1 MGGDS
6 HDTTRP
12 DCSSSSSSSSSSS
25 ESRVRLAQTPI
36 LLLVCFHKAMRA
48 ELADLRHVTEAA
60 LDGGFRGRGFV
71 LEVLRRFEFLK
82 LAYKYHC
89 SAEDEVIFLA
99 LDGRTKNIA
108 CTYSLEHRSID
119 GLFESIFSRLDVLLE
134 ESKDISKEFQELVF
148 CIGTL
153 QAFICQHMVKEEE
166 QVFPLLLQQFSVK
179 EQASLV
185 WQFMCSMPLVL
196 LEDLLPWMISS
207 LQTDEKE
214 EVIHCIKEIV
224 PDEKYLQEVVSSWL
238 ANKGQA
244 RHTGD
249 DESADMKK
257 LLKSHSP
264 KRFFEEN
271 WSCMKKDSS
280 QTDTGYSPVDGLHLW
295 HGAIRKDL
303 EKIMGELYQLR
314 SSVNFLDIDS
324 IVVQLKFLADVL
336 TFYSNALEKLV
347 HPVLNELVNGC
358 LYPSIE
364 KFPNESL
371 LESLQNLLYYSLEN
385 GTPLG
390 KFVEKLCR
398 EFECL
403 VVGIHKHFAVHETEV
418 FPIIRKNCSHEMQ
431 QQLVYVSLHIMPLG
445 LLKCVTTWF
454 SACLSEDESRS
465 ILSSMKQRDFL
476 VNESFVSLLHEWFRI
491 GHSGKTS
498 IENFRED
505 LQQIFKSRCTF
516 LCNQLHASTACS
528 SVSSNTGV
536 MELISSNKGKNSMP
550 YSSSFAPDSSK
561 YSEMTNSRGIN
572 LQVYFSGMKTSYH
585 IPESL
590 SGENLSG
597 YGLHEPKPIDLIFFF
612 HKALRKDLDYLVLGS
627 AELAENAASLT
638 DFCRRFSLIQF
649 LHQIHSEAED
659 EVAFPALEAKGKCQN
674 ISQSYTLDHK
684 LEVELFQK
692 ISFVLDEMSK
702 LHFSVSMVDSN
713 TMDQMSPKHYQLC
726 MRLHGICKSMS
737 KLLTDHIHREE
748 VELWPLFKECFS
760 IEEQERIVGCI
771 LGRTE
776 AKILQDMIPWLM
788 ESLTPE
794 EQHAM
799 ISIWRQVTRNTM
811 FDEWLKEWWEG
822 YDAGKVVQESSLPP
836 SKTVDPLDVVSTYL
850 CGLDEQE
857 RCVFNRSIN
866 FPEKDSPD
874 TNTKPL
880 RISEVN
886 HKLRDADN
894 RQCNYNSTESGSL
907 AEGKKMKYED
917 IENAIDQIND
927 PGQLFQ
933 ASQKTDYCQCLLTL
947 SQEDLLTAISKI
959 SRDSSL
965 DPQKKPYMMQNLLS
979 SHWRV
984 RQHSQL
990 TVASNG
996 KEFPG
1001 QHPSYQDPFGLTFGC
1016 KHYKR
1021 NCKLVAPC
1029 CNQLYTCIR
1038 CHDEMAMPDHT
1049 IDRRSV
1055 TKMMCMKCLKIQPIG
1070 PTCSTASCSDL
1081 SMARYFCKICKIF
1094 DDERM
1099 IYHCPYCNLCRVGK
1113 GLGIDYFHCMTCNAC
1128 MSCSLFKHTCREK
1141 SFMDNCPI
1149 CHEDIFTSNSPVK
1162 ALPCGHS
1169 MHSTCFQAYTFTNY
1183 TCPICGKSLGDM
1195 QMLFRMYDAYL
1206 AGEKLPDEYSGRTQA
1221 ILCNDCEKKGTAPFH
1236 WLYHK
1241 CSSCGSYNTRLL

>member
-1 MGGDS
+1 MGGDRHHHS
-6 HDTTRP
+6 RLP
-12 DCSSSSSSSSSSS
+12 ESSSSSSS
-25 ESRVRLAQTPI
+25 ELAQSPI

-48 ELADLRHVTEAA
+48 ELADLLHVTTAA

-82 LAYKYHC
+82 LAYTYHC

-108 CTYSLEHRSID
+108 CTYSLEHMSID
-119 GLFESIFSRLDVLLE
+119 GLFDSIFSRLDVLLE
-134 ESKDISKEFQELVF
+134 ESEDISKEFQELVF

-166 QVFPLLLQQFSVK
+166 QVFPLLLQQFSPK

-185 WQFMCSMPLVL
+185 WQYMCSIPVVL

-207 LQTDEKE
+207 LQNDEEE
-214 EVIHCIKEIV
+214 EVIRCIKEIV
-224 PDEKYLQEVVSSWL
+224 PHEKHLQEVVSSWL
-238 ANKGQA
+238 ANNSQA

-264 KRFFEEN
+264 K
-271 WSCMKKDSS
+271 
-280 QTDTGYSPVDGLHLW
+280 
-295 HGAIRKDL
+295 
-303 EKIMGELYQLR
+303 
-314 SSVNFLDIDS
+314 
-324 IVVQLKFLADVL
+324 
-336 TFYSNALEKLV
+336 SNALEKLF
-347 HPVLNELVNGC
+347 HPVLNELVNGR

-364 KFPNESL
+364 KFPDESL
-371 LESLQNLLYYSLEN
+371 LESLRNLLYYSLEN

-390 KFVEKLCR
+390 KFVEKLCQ

-403 VVGIHKHFAVHETEV
+403 VVGVCKHFAFQETELAYLRMT
-418 FPIIRKNCSHEMQ
+418 P
-431 QQLVYVSLHIMPLG
+431 
-445 LLKCVTTWF
+445 
-454 SACLSEDESRS
+454 
-465 ILSSMKQRDFL
+465 
-476 VNESFVSLLHEWFRI
+476 
-491 GHSGKTS
+491 GKTS
-498 IENFRED
+498 TENFRED
-505 LQQIFKSRCTF
+505 LQLIFKSRCTF
-516 LCNQLHASTACS
+516 LCNQLHSSTACS
-528 SVSSNTGV
+528 SVSSSIQQRGKPNTGV
-536 MELISSNKGKNSMP
+536 MELISSNKAKNSMP
-550 YSSSFAPDSSK
+550 YSSSFASDSAS
-561 YSEMTNSRGIN
+561 YSETSNSRGIN
-572 LQVYFSGMKTSYH
+572 LQVYFSGMRTSYH
-585 IPESL
+585 IRESL
-590 SGENLSG
+590 GGEKLSG

-612 HKALRKDLDYLVLGS
+612 HKALKKDLECLVLGS
-627 AELAENAASLT
+627 AELAKNAAFLT
-638 DFCRRFSLIQF
+638 DFCRRFSLLQF

-674 ISQSYTLDHK
+674 ISQSYTMDHK
-684 LEVELFQK
+684 LEVERFQK
-692 ISFVLDEMSK
+692 ISLILDEMSK
-702 LHFSVSMVDSN
+702 LYFSVSMADSN
-713 TMDQMSPKHYQLC
+713 TMDQMSPKLYQLC
-726 MRLHGICKSMS
+726 MRLHGMCKSIC
-737 KLLTDHIHREE
+737 KLLTDHINREE

-760 IEEQERIVGCI
+760 IEEQERIVACI

-776 AKILQDMIPWLM
+776 AKVLQDMIPWLM

-799 ISIWRQVTRNTM
+799 ISIWCQVTRNTM

-822 YDAGKVVQESSLPP
+822 YDAGKVVEESCVPP
-836 SKTVDPLDVVSTYL
+836 SKTVDPLEVVSMCL
-850 CGLDEQE
+850 CGLDEQG
-857 RCVFNRSIN
+857 RCVCNRSIN
-866 FPEKDSPD
+866 FSEKDSPD
-874 TNTKPL
+874 NDTKPL

-886 HKLRDADN
+886 HKLRDAD
-894 RQCNYNSTESGSL
+894 RHQCNYNHTDSVIL

-917 IENAIDQIND
+917 TENAIEQNND

-933 ASQKTDYCQCLLTL
+933 ASRKTDCCECLRTL

-959 SRDSSL
+959 SCNSSL

-984 RQHSQL
+984 KQHSQL
-990 TVASNG
+990 IASNG

-1001 QHPSYQDPFGLTFGC
+1001 QHPSYRDPFGQTFGC
-1016 KHYKR
+1016 EHYKR
-1021 NCKLVAPC
+1021 NCKLVAAC

-1038 CHDEMAMPDHT
+1038 CHDEIAEHT

-1055 TKMMCMKCLKIQPIG
+1055 TEMMCMKCLKIQPIG
-1070 PTCSTASCSDL
+1070 PTCSTLSCSDL

-1094 DDERM
+1094 DDERI

-1128 MSCSLFKHTCREK
+1128 MSRSLFKHTCREK

-1169 MHSTCFQAYTFTNY
+1169 MHSTCFQAYTFTKY

>member
-1 MGGDS
+1 MGGDRHHHS
-6 HDTTRP
+6 RMP
-12 DCSSSSSSSSSSS
+12 ESSSSSCS
-25 ESRVRLAQTPI
+25 ELAQSPI

-48 ELADLRHVTEAA
+48 ELADLLHVTTAA
-60 LDGGFRGRGFV
+60 LNGGFRGRGFV

-119 GLFESIFSRLDVLLE
+119 GLFDSIFSRLDVLLE
-134 ESKDISKEFQELVF
+134 ESEDISKEFQELVF

-166 QVFPLLLQQFSVK
+166 QVFPLLLQQFSPK

-185 WQFMCSMPLVL
+185 WQYMCSIPVVL

-207 LQTDEKE
+207 LQNDEEE
-214 EVIHCIKEIV
+214 EVIRCIKEIV
-224 PDEKYLQEVVSSWL
+224 PDEKHLQEVVSSWL
-238 ANKGQA
+238 ANNGQA

-264 KRFFEEN
+264 KRFFEES
-271 WSCMKKDSS
+271 WSRMKK
-280 QTDTGYSPVDGLHLW
+280 QTIHTDTGYNPVDGLHLW
-295 HGAIRKDL
+295 HRAIRKDL
-303 EKIMGELYQLR
+303 EKSLGELYQLR
-314 SSVNFLDIDS
+314 SSINFLNIDS

-336 TFYSNALEKLV
+336 TFYSNALEKLF

-364 KFPNESL
+364 KFPDESL
-371 LESLQNLLYYSLEN
+371 LESLRNLLYYSLEN

-403 VVGIHKHFAVHETEV
+403 VVGVSKHFAFHETEV
-418 FPIIRKNCSHEMQ
+418 FPIIKKNCSHEMQ

-454 SACLSEDESRS
+454 SACLSEDDSRS

-476 VNESFVSLLHEWFRI
+476 VDDSFVSLLHEWFRI

-498 IENFRED
+498 TENFRED

-516 LCNQLHASTACS
+516 LCNQLHSSTAFS
-528 SVSSNTGV
+528 SVSSSMQHRGKPNTGV
-536 MELISSNKGKNSMP
+536 MELISSNMAKNSMP
-550 YSSSFAPDSSK
+550 YSSSFASDSAS
-561 YSEMTNSRGIN
+561 YSETSNSREIN
-572 LQVYFSGMKTSYH
+572 LQVYFSGMRTSYH
-585 IPESL
+585 IGESL
-590 SGENLSG
+590 GGEKLSG

-612 HKALRKDLDYLVLGS
+612 HKALKKDLEYLVLGS
-627 AELAENAASLT
+627 AELAKNAAFLT
-638 DFCRRFSLIQF
+638 DFCRRFSLLQF

-674 ISQSYTLDHK
+674 ISQSYTIDHK
-684 LEVELFQK
+684 LEVERFQK
-692 ISFVLDEMSK
+692 ISLILDEMSK
-702 LHFSVSMVDSN
+702 LYFSVSMFDSN
-713 TMDQMSPKHYQLC
+713 TMDQMSPKLYQLC
-726 MRLHGICKSMS
+726 MRLHGMCKSMC
-737 KLLTDHIHREE
+737 KLLTDHINREE

-760 IEEQERIVGCI
+760 IEEQERIVACI

-776 AKILQDMIPWLM
+776 AKVLQDMIPWLM

-822 YDAGKVVQESSLPP
+822 YDAGKVVEESCVPP
-836 SKTVDPLDVVSTYL
+836 SKTVDPLEVVSMCL
-850 CGLDEQE
+850 CGLDEQG
-857 RCVFNRSIN
+857 RCVCNRSIK
-866 FPEKDSPD
+866 FSEKDSPD
-874 TNTKPL
+874 NDTKLL
-880 RISEVN
+880 RITEVN
-886 HKLRDADN
+886 HKLRDAD
-894 RQCNYNSTESGSL
+894 RHQCNYNHTDSVIL

-917 IENAIDQIND
+917 TENAIEQNND

-933 ASQKTDYCQCLLTL
+933 ASRKTDCCECLRTL

-959 SRDSSL
+959 SRNSSL

-984 RQHSQL
+984 KQRSQL
-990 TVASNG
+990 IASNG
-996 KEFPG
+996 KEFPR
-1001 QHPSYQDPFGLTFGC
+1001 QHPSYQDPFGQTFGC

-1021 NCKLVAPC
+1021 NCKLVAAC

-1038 CHDEMAMPDHT
+1038 CHDEIAEHT

-1055 TKMMCMKCLKIQPIG
+1055 TEMMCMKCLKIQPIG

-1094 DDERM
+1094 DDERI

-1128 MSCSLFKHTCREK
+1128 MSRSLFKHTCREK
-1141 SFMDNCPI
+1141 SFMINCPI

-1169 MHSTCFQAYTFTNY
+1169 MHSTCFQAYTFTKY